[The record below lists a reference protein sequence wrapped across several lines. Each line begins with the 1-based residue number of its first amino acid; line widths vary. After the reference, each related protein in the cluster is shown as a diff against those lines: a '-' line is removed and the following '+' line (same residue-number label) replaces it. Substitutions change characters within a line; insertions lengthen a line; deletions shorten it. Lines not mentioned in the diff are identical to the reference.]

1 MNIKDAAEKT
11 GLTKRAIKYYESE
24 GLIMPLKNIQNNY
37 REYTCQDVIKLNL
50 IGALRTLGIPIAQIK
65 TVTSGN
71 KSIPEVM
78 AQALSRIDKDIENL
92 EKSRLIILNIIEKN
106 LTDYDAAGEH
116 IKLLRETLELSI
128 GEKKEYISNALS
140 RIFPG
145 IFGESLIMNF
155 EPFLNIVIDNEGKR
169 RVWLKLVEELDE
181 INTEEFFLDNNYFKE
196 LENKLEN
203 EGISEEDKRRHLS
216 VIKNII
222 NYDKAYI
229 KGYIKRIKDS
239 YLLLKEDEKEK
250 EQVNEF
256 GSFCDDYSKE
266 FGRFHTKFS
275 EYLTILNEDYKKYIE
290 NMTKMNDE
298 LNKKME
304 EETGMNVNE
313 FFERY
318 IIEK

>member
-11 GLTKRAIKYYESE
+11 GLTKRAIKYYEGE

-50 IGALRTLGIPIAQIK
+50 IGALRVVGIPIAQIK
-65 TVTSGN
+65 TVIDGN

-78 AQALSRIDKDIENL
+78 AKALSRIDKDIENL

-106 LTDYDAAGEH
+106 LTDYDTAGEH

-128 GEKKEYISNALS
+128 GEKKEYISNALR

-145 IFGESLIMNF
+145 TYGESFIINS
-155 EPFLNIVIDNEGKR
+155 EPFLNIVIDNEEKR
-169 RVWLKLVEELDE
+169 RVWLKLVEVLDE
-181 INTEEFFLDNNYFKE
+181 INENEEFFL
-196 LENKLEN
+196 ENSYLKKFEN
-203 EGISEEDKRRHLS
+203 EVISEEDKRKRLS
-216 VIKNII
+216 AIEKII
-222 NYDKAYI
+222 NYDELYI
-229 KGYIKRIKDS
+229 KEYIKKIIEN

-256 GSFCDDYSKE
+256 GSFFHESSKN
-266 FGRFHTKFS
+266 FRRLHTKFS

-290 NMTKMNDE
+290 NTAKIFVE
-298 LNKKME
+298 VNKNME

>member
-1 MNIKDAAEKT
+1 MNIKAAAEKT

-24 GLIMPLKNIQNNY
+24 GLIMPLKNIENNY

-50 IGALRTLGIPIAQIK
+50 IGSLRAVDIPVAQIK
-65 TVTSGN
+65 AVTSGN

-78 AQALSRIDKDIENL
+78 KLALLKIDKDIDNL
-92 EKSRLIILNIIEKN
+92 EKSRLIILNIIDKN
-106 LTDYDAAGEH
+106 LTDYDTAGEH

-145 IFGESLIMNF
+145 IYGESFIMNF
-155 EPFLNIVIDNEGKR
+155 EPFLNIVIDNEEKR
-169 RVWLKLVEELDE
+169 RVWLKLVEVLDE
-181 INTEEFFLDNNYFKE
+181 INENEEFL
-196 LENKLEN
+196 LENSYLKRFEN
-203 EGISEEDKRRHLS
+203 EVISEEDKRKHLS
-216 VIKNII
+216 GIEKII
-222 NYDKAYI
+222 NYDEPYI
-229 KGYIKRIKDS
+229 KEHIKRIMEN
-239 YLLLKEDEKEK
+239 YILLKDDEKEK

-256 GSFCDDYSKE
+256 GSFFHESSKT
-266 FGRFHTKFS
+266 FRHLYTKFS

-290 NMTKMNDE
+290 NMTKMTVD

-313 FFERY
+313 FFEKY

>member
-1 MNIKDAAEKT
+1 MNIKAAAEKT

-24 GLIMPLKNIQNNY
+24 GLITPLKNIENNY

-50 IGALRTLGIPIAQIK
+50 IGALRAVDISIAQIK

-78 AQALSRIDKDIENL
+78 RRALSRIDKDIDDL

-106 LTDYDAAGEH
+106 LTDYDTAGEH

-128 GEKKEYISNALS
+128 GEKKEYISNALR

-145 IFGESLIMNF
+145 IYGESLIMNF
-155 EPFLNIVIDNEGKR
+155 EPFLNIVIDNEEKR
-169 RVWLKLVEELDE
+169 RVWLKLVEVLDE
-181 INTEEFFLDNNYFKE
+181 INESEEFFLDNIY
-196 LENKLEN
+196 LNKFIN
-203 EGISEEDKRRHLS
+203 EVISEEDKRRHLS
-216 VIKNII
+216 GIEKII
-222 NYDKAYI
+222 NYDKLYI
-229 KGYIKRIKDS
+229 KEYIKRIVDG

-250 EQVNEF
+250 EEINEF
-256 GSFCDDYSKE
+256 GSFSKDYSKV
-266 FGRFHTKFS
+266 FGHLHKKFS
-275 EYLTILNEDYKKYIE
+275 EYLIILNEDYKKYME
-290 NMTKMNDE
+290 NMTKITVD

-318 IIEK
+318 IIER

>member
-11 GLTKRAIKYYESE
+11 GLTKRAIKYYEGE
-24 GLIMPLKNIQNNY
+24 GLIMPLKNIQNSY

-50 IGALRTLGIPIAQIK
+50 IGALRVVGIPIAQIK

-78 AQALSRIDKDIENL
+78 RQALSRIDKDIDNL
-92 EKSRLIILNIIEKN
+92 EKCRLIISNIIEKN
-106 LTDYDAAGEH
+106 LTNYDTAGEH

-128 GEKKEYISNALS
+128 CEKKEYISSALS

-155 EPFLNIVIDNEGKR
+155 EPFLNIVIDNDEKR
-169 RVWLKLVEELDE
+169 KVWLKLVDTLDE
-181 INTEEFFLDNNYFKE
+181 INETEEFFLGNNYFKE
-196 LENKLEN
+196 LEDKLEN

-216 VIKNII
+216 GIENII

-229 KGYIKRIKDS
+229 KEYIKRIKDS

-250 EQVNEF
+250 EQLRKF
-256 GSFCDDYSKE
+256 GSFSDDYSKK

-275 EYLTILNEDYKKYIE
+275 EYLTILSEDYKKYMD
-290 NMTKMNDE
+290 NMTKMTVE

-318 IIEK
+318 II